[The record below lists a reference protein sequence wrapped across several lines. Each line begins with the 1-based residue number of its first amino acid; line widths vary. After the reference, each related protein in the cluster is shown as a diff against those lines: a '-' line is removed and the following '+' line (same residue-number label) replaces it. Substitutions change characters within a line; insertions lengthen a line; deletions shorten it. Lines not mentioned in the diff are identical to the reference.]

1 MRAFPPI
8 NKDKADMAD
17 APRRLLIVTLQMAIV
32 VLVGLP
38 VVAITQP
45 FLPRLQGAVVLLL
58 LLTMLAVR
66 LWRQATNFQGH
77 TRAVA
82 QALAEA
88 LVQETQN
95 AQAVAATTH
104 NEDVNRVLAGLGS
117 PIPVRLA
124 ATSPVLGKT
133 LADIDL
139 RGVTGATVLAI
150 QRGEQVVPV
159 PSGHERLAEGDV
171 LAVAGRETAIAA
183 ARELLQGVP

>member
-1 MRAFPPI
+1 MRTFPPT

-38 VVAITQP
+38 LVAITQP
-45 FLPRLQGAVVLLL
+45 FLPRLQGALVLLSL
-58 LLTMLAVR
+58 LVLLAVR

-88 LVQETQN
+88 LVHETQN
-95 AQAVAATTH
+95 AQAVAATTR

-117 PIPVRLA
+117 PIPVTLA

-159 PSGHERLAEGDV
+159 PLGA
-171 LAVAGRETAIAA
+171 
-183 ARELLQGVP
+183 

>member
-1 MRAFPPI
+1 
-8 NKDKADMAD
+8 MAD
-17 APRRLLIVTLQMAIV
+17 APRRLLVVTLQMALV
-32 VLVGLP
+32 VLVGIP

-45 FLPRLQGAVVLLL
+45 FLPRWQGAIVLLL
-58 LLTMLAVR
+58 VLILLTLR

-88 LVQETQN
+88 LRQETQN
-95 AQAVAATTH
+95 VQAAAATTRR
-104 NEDVNRVLAGLGS
+104 EDVNRVLAGLGS

-124 ATSPVLGKT
+124 ATSPAIGRT

-159 PSGHERLAEGDV
+159 PAGHERLEEGDV
-171 LAVAGRETAIAA
+171 LAVAGRESAIAA
-183 ARELLQGVP
+183 ARELLEGVA